1 MHVLMIG
8 TDYNMLTD
16 AQEASRL
23 RHEAYAERLGGRIS
37 IVICNR
43 RKPQRSLPPYR
54 SERLAIVATES
65 SGYAAYLRDGTML
78 SEQFHAEAPVDV
90 IASQDPFLSAMV
102 GLRARR
108 RFGAPLIIQDH
119 SLFLSSP
126 HFVREKP
133 RNRILRLLAQF
144 TMPRADA
151 IRVVNTTERAM
162 CLKLGIPAS
171 KICVIP
177 LAVDFSTFR
186 AETSLREQS
195 AWRERLNIPLNA
207 PLVLW
212 VGRLV
217 PVKNIPL
224 LLNTFKRIQTARP
237 DAHFVVV
244 GDTAGT
250 NYVGMAAAI
259 GLGEAIHFTGALPN
273 ADLPALYQTANLF
286 VLTSNYEGLGRVLLE
301 AGAAGVP
308 IVSTDQAGAAGLV
321 IPSVTGKLAP
331 VGHAEKLANAALSLL
346 NDPETAQRLS
356 KAMQAHVSK
365 AYDPDQLAEKW
376 VNMWRSVAKGEV
388 PCAS

>member
-1 MHVLMIG
+1 MHILMIG
-8 TDYNMLTD
+8 TDYTMLTN

-23 RHEAYAERLGGRIS
+23 RHEAYAERLGGQIS

-43 RKPQRSLPPYR
+43 RNPQQHLSPYR
-54 SERLAIVATES
+54 SDRLAILATES
-65 SGYAAYLRDGTML
+65 SGYAAYVRDGMAL
-78 SEQFHAEAPVDV
+78 SEQFHAQAAVQV
-90 IASQDPFLSAMV
+90 ITSQDPFLSAIV

-126 HFVREKP
+126 YFVREKP
-133 RNRILRLLAQF
+133 RNRLLRLIAQF

-151 IRVVNTTERAM
+151 IRVVNTAERAM

-177 LAVDFSTFR
+177 LGVELSAFR
-186 AETSLREQS
+186 TQTSREQQV
-195 AWRERLNIPLNA
+195 AWRSKLNIPLEA

-212 VGRLV
+212 VGRPV

-224 LLNTFKRIQTARP
+224 LLDVFKRIHLARS
-237 DAHFVVV
+237 DAHFVLV
-244 GDTAGT
+244 GDMTGT
-250 NYVGMAAAI
+250 TYISMAAAM

-273 ADLPALYQTANLF
+273 ADLPPLYQTANLF
-286 VLTSNYEGLGRVLLE
+286 VLSSNYEGLGRVLLE

-308 IVSTDQAGAAGLV
+308 IVSTDQAGASGLV

-346 NDPETAQRLS
+346 NDLETAQRLS
-356 KAMQAHVSK
+356 KAMQTHILK
-365 AYDPDQLAEKW
+365 AYNPDQLAEKW
-376 VNMWRSVAKGEV
+376 VNMWRSVAKGEG